1 MTYKQ
6 KKVLDF
12 IKKFIKD
19 NGYSPSYKEIAAALK
34 ITTSTTRSHILSL
47 KKRNFI
53 TSIPGTA
60 RSIDINKQ
68 L

>member
-19 NGYSPSYKEIAAALK
+19 NGYSPSYREIAAALK
-34 ITTSTTRSHILSL
+34 ITTSTTHLHSTNAIS
-47 KKRNFI
+47 KYIYIYVFI
-53 TSIPGTA
+53 IS
-60 RSIDINKQ
+60 R
-68 L
+68 